1 MCGRFTIT
9 LAADEVHEQLELG
22 ELPRDWQP
30 RYNVAP
36 SQPVPAV
43 TDAQSR
49 QVEWLRWGLI
59 PFWAKDMAIGSRLI
73 NARSETV
80 TEKPSFRQAFAQ
92 RRCLIL
98 ADGFYEWQRSKE
110 KKSPSIPYHF
120 HRKDRGAF
128 AFAGLWERWRN
139 PEGEELR
146 SCTILTTA
154 ANGVVA
160 PVHDRMPVILS
171 GADLWAWLNPAEPA
185 ELQALLKPYPED
197 WLEAYPVSRVV
208 NNPAQDVPECVLPVG
223 G

>member
-22 ELPRDWQP
+22 ELPINWQP

-36 SQPVPAV
+36 SQPVAAV

-59 PFWAKDMAIGSRLI
+59 PFWAKDVAIGNRLI

-98 ADGFYEWQRSKE
+98 ADGFFEWQRSKD
-110 KKSPSIPYHF
+110 KKIPSIPFHF
-120 HRKDRGAF
+120 HRKDRAAF
-128 AFAGLWERWRN
+128 AFAGLWEQWRS
-139 PEGEELR
+139 PEGDELR
-146 SCTILTTA
+146 TCTILTTS

-171 GADLWAWLNPAEPA
+171 GSDLWAWLAPAKPEA
-185 ELQALLKPYPED
+185 HLALLKPYPED
-197 WLEAYPVSRVV
+197 WMARYPVSRVV
-208 NNPAQDVPECVLPVG
+208 NSPGQDVPECVLPVG
-223 G
+223 E

>member
-22 ELPRDWQP
+22 ELPHDWQP

-36 SQPVPAV
+36 SQPVAAV
-43 TDAQSR
+43 LDAASR
-49 QVEWLRWGLI
+49 EVEWLRWGLI
-59 PFWAKDMAIGSRLI
+59 PFWAKDMDIGNRLI

-110 KKSPSIPYHF
+110 KKGPSVPYHF
-120 HRKDRGAF
+120 HRKDRAPF

-139 PEGEELR
+139 PEGGELR

-160 PVHDRMPVILS
+160 PVHDRMPVMLS
-171 GADLWAWLNPAEPA
+171 GADLWAWLAPGKPE
-185 ELQALLKPYPED
+185 EHLALLKPYPED
-197 WLEAYPVSRVV
+197 WMDRFPVSPVV
-208 NNPAQDVPECVLPVG
+208 NNPGRDVPECAQPLG
-223 G
+223 R

>member
-36 SQPVPAV
+36 SQPVAAV

-49 QVEWLRWGLI
+49 DVEWLRWGLV
-59 PFWAKDMAIGSRLI
+59 PYWAKDVAIGNRLI
-73 NARSETV
+73 NARSETAA
-80 TEKPSFRQAFAQ
+80 EKPSFRQAFAQ

-98 ADGFYEWQRSKE
+98 ADGFYEWQRAKE
-110 KKSPSIPYHF
+110 KKFPSIPHHF
-120 HRKDRGAF
+120 HLKDRSAF
-128 AFAGLWERWRN
+128 AFAGLWERWRS

-146 SCTILTTA
+146 SCTILTTS

-160 PVHDRMPVILS
+160 PVHDRMPVMLS
-171 GADLWAWLNPAEPA
+171 GADLWTWVGPAKPE
-185 ELQALLKPYPED
+185 ELMALLKPYPESLMD
-197 WLEAYPVSRVV
+197 GYPVSRVV
-208 NNPAQDVPECVLPVG
+208 NNPSQDVPDCIVPVG
-223 G
+223 R

>member
-1 MCGRFTIT
+1 MKFTT
-9 LAADEVHEQLELG
+9 QLELG
-22 ELPRDWQP
+22 ELPADWQP

-36 SQPVPAV
+36 SQPVAAV
-43 TDAQSR
+43 TDAHSR

-59 PFWAKDMAIGSRLI
+59 PFWAKDMAIGNRLI

-110 KKSPSIPYHF
+110 KKSPSTPYHF

-139 PEGEELR
+139 PEGGR
-146 SCTILTTA
+146 SCA
-154 ANGVVA
+154 RA
-160 PVHDRMPVILS
+160 PS
-171 GADLWAWLNPAEPA
+171 
-185 ELQALLKPYPED
+185 
-197 WLEAYPVSRVV
+197 
-208 NNPAQDVPECVLPVG
+208 
-223 G
+223 

>member
-36 SQPVPAV
+36 SQPVAAV

-49 QVEWLRWGLI
+49 KVERLRWGLV
-59 PFWAKDMAIGSRLI
+59 PFWAKDVAIGNRLI
-73 NARSETV
+73 NARSETAA
-80 TEKPSFRQAFAQ
+80 EKPSFRQAFAQ

-98 ADGFYEWQRSKE
+98 ADGFFEWQRPKE
-110 KKSPSIPYHF
+110 KKFPSIPYHF
-120 HRKDRGAF
+120 HRADRGAF
-128 AFAGLWERWRN
+128 AFAGLWERWRS

-146 SCTILTTA
+146 TCTILTTS

-171 GADLWAWLNPAEPA
+171 GADLWAWLNPAKPE
-185 ELQALLKPYPED
+185 ELKALLKPYPESLMD
-197 WLEAYPVSRVV
+197 SYPVSRVV
-208 NNPAQDVPECVLPVG
+208 NNPSQDVPDCIVPVSR
-223 G
+223 

>member
-22 ELPRDWQP
+22 ELPPDWRP

-36 SQPVPAV
+36 SQPVAAV
-43 TDAQSR
+43 TDPQSR

-59 PFWAKDMAIGSRLI
+59 PFWAKDMAIGNRLI

-98 ADGFYEWQRSKE
+98 ADGFFEWQRSKE
-110 KKSPSIPYHF
+110 KKSPSVPYHF
-120 HRKDRGAF
+120 HRKDRGVF
-128 AFAGLWERWRN
+128 AFAGLWERWRS

-146 SCTILTTA
+146 SCTILTTS

-171 GADLWAWLNPAEPA
+171 GADLWAWLNPAKPEA
-185 ELQALLKPYPED
+185 HQALLKPYPED
-197 WLEAYPVSRVV
+197 WMEAYPVSRVV
-208 NNPAQDVPECVLPVG
+208 NNPGQDVPECVLPVG
-223 G
+223 E